1 MVGFVASRRRVLGM
15 SGAVLGG
22 FLAGRAAAAQEA
34 TAPPVEIVTTDGI
47 AGGGTLTNAGNDVP
61 FSLAV
66 FARAQEGGE
75 PVVQGTFRLI
85 DRSVPG
91 DPVVIESEFF
101 NSISAFSTEAPDAR
115 RIQGWARANGNGPF
129 PFLLQVEDVGS
140 RGPARTPS
148 TSSSVTRR
156 CRSSAGKPRTATAA
170 GSPTVS
176 AATSLRATWRCLRWG
191 REGCRPPSSRS
202 RGTTLRRRC
211 PVTPL

>member
-22 FLAGRAAAAQEA
+22 FLAGRVAMAQEA

-101 NSISAFSTEAPDAR
+101 NSISAFSTAEPDAR

-129 PFLLQVEDVGS
+129 PFLLQVEDVGEP
-140 RGPARTPS
+140 G
-148 TSSSVTRR
+148 
-156 CRSSAGKPRTATAA
+156 AGEDTVNFVFGDAA
-170 GSPTVS
+170 LPFLGGEAKNCDCGGFSY
-176 AATSLRATWRCLRWG
+176 SLRSNVVAGDLALFALG
-191 REGCRPPSSRS
+191 
-202 RGTTLRRRC
+202 
-211 PVTPL
+211 